1 MKKILI
7 IGVTMALLLTGCG
20 SVNGEN
26 VQESSLDNNPIAGT
40 ILEGF
45 EGKTLDGKTV
55 TQEIFLG
62 SKITVLNLWG
72 TFCGPCIE
80 EMPELE
86 EVSKEYDKSAVQ
98 VIGVVSDAENE
109 EEARKIVE
117 KLEVT
122 YTNVLADD
130 VLKEKFVNKFD
141 YVPVTLFV
149 DSDGKVLEN
158 FVPGSTTKDDLK
170 VILDGL
176 LK

>member
-1 MKKILI
+1 
-7 IGVTMALLLTGCG
+7 MALLLTGCG

-26 VQESSLDNNPIAGT
+26 VQGSSLDNNPIAGT
-40 ILEGF
+40 ILEDF
-45 EGKTLDGKTV
+45 EGKTLNGKTV
-55 TQEIFLG
+55 TQEIFSG

-130 VLKEKFVNKFD
+130 VLKEKFVNEFD